1 MSECCENA
9 SVLNRAIIL
18 LASSCLLLAACGDS
32 PGSAATQPTDVSEDS
47 PTTLAYAAP
56 TTVGPEADEIMDGVR
71 EALVGLLM
79 EREGLDR
86 AGAEE
91 RADLLVEQGTGS
103 DVVEQQLAIYANWM
117 DRYPVHPVLGG
128 HWTEEQA
135 ECAIVTM
142 MRVEGIARTG
152 NLVAN
157 ASTGGMSVE
166 DAQALVQPV
175 AYCVDLLEMVRV
187 ELVTVGV
194 PQDIDCLLDG
204 VAEEDVASWYVAVF
218 TDGPAG
224 FNAALGEGIDLTCP
238 TDG

>member
-9 SVLNRAIIL
+9 LVLSRAIIL

-32 PGSAATQPTDVSEDS
+32 PGSAVTQPTDVSEDS

-91 RADLLVEQGTGS
+91 RADLLVEQSTGS

-117 DRYPVHPVLGG
+117 GRYPVHPVLGG
-128 HWTEEQA
+128 
-135 ECAIVTM
+135 
-142 MRVEGIARTG
+142 TG
-152 NLVAN
+152 PRNRPSAP
-157 ASTGGMSVE
+157 S
-166 DAQALVQPV
+166 
-175 AYCVDLLEMVRV
+175 
-187 ELVTVGV
+187 
-194 PQDIDCLLDG
+194 
-204 VAEEDVASWYVAVF
+204 
-218 TDGPAG
+218 
-224 FNAALGEGIDLTCP
+224 
-238 TDG
+238 